1 MKNNFLN
8 HIKELRNR
16 IILIF
21 IFFIISFIFSYH
33 FIEEIYDF
41 ILLPLSNLKEV
52 NESKRIIYTNL
63 TEAFTSYIRLSFTFT
78 ILILFPYIIWHI
90 YRFIAPALYKKEKK
104 IFNIILISSPILFY
118 LGCAFAY
125 KIVLPV
131 AFDFFM
137 SFENQTSNLP
147 LILEAKISE
156 YLKLSQ
162 KIIIAFGL
170 VFQLPVI
177 LILLIKSDII
187 SLENLKKNRKYAI
200 VIFFILGAIITPPDI
215 ISQIAIAIPM
225 LILYELT
232 LIIAKKL

>member
-21 IFFIISFIFSYH
+21 IFFIISFIFSYN

-104 IFNIILISSPILFY
+104 IFNIILILSPILFY

-232 LIIAKKL
+232 LIFAKKL